1 MPHAYTE
8 NQLIERPAIGLLE
21 LDWVPVA
28 VEEQRIRNEL
38 RRGFQKHLLRF
49 RRAEQ
54 METPDEWNVERCKP
68 RVVTRHIQSAAAGRG
83 ELLF

>member
-8 NQLIERPAIGLLE
+8 NQLGERPAIGLQE
-21 LDWVPVA
+21 LDWVPFD

-38 RRGFQKHLLRF
+38 RRGLQKHLIRF

-54 METPDEWNVERCKP
+54 MEMPDEWNVECSKP
-68 RVVTRHIQSAAAGRG
+68 GGHETYSIGSGG
-83 ELLF
+83 ER